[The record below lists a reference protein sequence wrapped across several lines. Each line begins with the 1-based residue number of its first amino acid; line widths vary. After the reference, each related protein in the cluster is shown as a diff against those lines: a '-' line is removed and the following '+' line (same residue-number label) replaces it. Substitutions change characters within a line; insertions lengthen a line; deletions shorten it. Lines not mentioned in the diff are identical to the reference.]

1 MGESTFSDLPNK
13 RLVTPKEAADFLRC
27 SPRQVYYLVEFSKID
42 GIKLGHSSLRITR
55 DSLIRLL
62 EESTS

>member
-1 MGESTFSDLPNK
+1 MEDSTFADLPNK
-13 RLVTPKEAADFLRC
+13 RLVTPKEAAEFLRC
-27 SPRQVYYLVEFSKID
+27 SPRQVYYLVGFSKID

-62 EESTS
+62 GESTS